1 MKKYATEKH
10 KTCLM
15 TNTTDN
21 NDGFTPDFTITGSVS
36 EIKQGLA
43 LVKIFEQLLKKLDI
57 QGGGGSYRP
66 IPNYATNK
74 CLVTVYFKG
83 RIQNV
88 NKEHYVDKSFR
99 WVKKDPKTVTLQEL
113 TALGTAIKNKFDNF
127 SFFTGTQTYSYNSP
141 EQGFYKI
148 WGHYSSLQD
157 AQRVIESLL
166 DLQQMSPEWERL
178 SHSNVPLP
186 GSRFNEPPEK
196 VQIAGQLV
204 RSRRERPVASMKFYK
219 SEIVFPQYLKPISL
233 VDKNGNVIS
242 KLPFS
247 NDD

>member
-1 MKKYATEKH
+1 
-10 KTCLM
+10 M
-15 TNTTDN
+15 TNTGDDTA
-21 NDGFTPDFTITGSVS
+21 GFVPDFTITGNVS

-43 LVKIFEQLLKKLDI
+43 LVKIFEQLLNKLDI
-57 QGGGGSYRP
+57 SGGGASPRA

-113 TALGTAIKNKFDNF
+113 IALSTAIKNKFDNF
-127 SFFTGTQTYSYNSP
+127 TFFTGSQTYTYNYP

-148 WGHYSSLQD
+148 WGHFASLQD
-157 AQRVIESLL
+157 AQRVFESML
-166 DLQQMSPEWERL
+166 DLQNHSPEWERL
-178 SHSNVPLP
+178 THSSVPLP

-196 VQIAGQLV
+196 VQVAGQLI

-219 SEIVFPQYLKPISL
+219 ADIVFPQYLKPVSL

-242 KLPFS
+242 KLPFT
-247 NDD
+247 NED